1 MNTRTTFSITAKL
14 AEMEN
19 KILDETGL
27 SRAAYHRKAIQ
38 KYLDQENPSINE
50 RLLIRQKS
58 NPEYVRKSVI
68 EPVYLSLEDREALE
82 NKYRNGI
89 FGSDVGIYS
98 SSGGIIRA
106 VLKET
111 ECWNLLHPKGG
122 KRECITTLRE
132 SFNFFSG
139 L

>member
-1 MNTRTTFSITAKL
+1 MEMNTRTTFSITAKL

-68 EPVYLSLEDREALE
+68 EPVYLSLEEREALE
-82 NKYRNGI
+82 KIAKNYKTSIGTVFLEAMLEYT
-89 FGSDVGIYS
+89 
-98 SSGGIIRA
+98 
-106 VLKET
+106 VLQAE
-111 ECWNLLHPKGG
+111 LL
-122 KRECITTLRE
+122 
-132 SFNFFSG
+132 G
-139 L
+139 LS